1 MTESTAVDQL
11 SERIKELQCLYD
23 ISNIAGRRSD
33 DLNEIV
39 QDIVFRVSKAWKY
52 PEDAVAEIKLE
63 ECGFSSG
70 IIPQDAVVMSEGIV
84 PDREQVGTIKV
95 YYPAIKYT
103 RNDFLQE
110 ERQLLKKI
118 ANEIAVIYERFQVAS
133 REEVLKRS
141 AERNDRLSILGEITA
156 GIAHELNTPLGNILG
171 FAELIVE
178 KSSEAQ
184 VQKDA
189 QKITDSAIYAREV
202 VKKLMFFSCEMPQ
215 QRASVAV
222 NAILQ
227 DAIKLLN
234 PTLKSA
240 SVNLEFE
247 PDPRNPFARLDPI
260 QITQV
265 VFNLLINAIYA
276 SPPNGTIRVALSS
289 NANHI
294 QITIADEGQ
303 GIPEEVR
310 DKIFEPFFTTKP
322 QGEGSGLGL
331 SVVHGIVKSHQGSI
345 QFSSDDDKGTTF
357 NVILPVH
364 P

>member
-1 MTESTAVDQL
+1 MSETSVIDQL
-11 SERIKELQCLYD
+11 NERIKELRCLYD
-23 ISNIAGRRSD
+23 ISTIAARRSVKLD
-33 DLNEIV
+33 DIV
-39 QDIVFRVSKAWKY
+39 QDITYRVAEAWKY
-52 PEDAVAEIKLE
+52 PEDAVAEIKLGVRHYTSSDQKGETVFLTE
-63 ECGFSSG
+63 E
-70 IIPQDAVVMSEGIV
+70 IV
-84 PDREQVGTIKV
+84 PDQEQVGVIRV
-95 YYPAIKYT
+95 HYPAEKYAKE
-103 RNDFLQE
+103 DFLEE

-118 ANEIAVIYERFQVAS
+118 ANEIAVIYDRHQRTS
-133 REEVLKRS
+133 REELLKRS

-171 FAELIVE
+171 FAELIEE
-178 KSSEAQ
+178 KSTESQ
-184 VQKDA
+184 IQKDA
-189 QKITDSAIYAREV
+189 AKISDSAIYAREV

-222 NAILQ
+222 NALLQ

-247 PDPRNPFARLDPI
+247 RDPRNPFARLDPI

-276 SPPNGTIRVALSS
+276 SPPNATIRVTLTS
-289 NANHI
+289 NANNI
-294 QITIADEGQ
+294 LITIADEGK
-303 GIPEEVR
+303 GIPEDAR

-331 SVVHGIVKSHQGSI
+331 SVVHGIIKSHRGNI
-345 QFSSDDDKGTTF
+345 QFSTAEGEGTTF